1 MAYQALYRVW
11 RPQKFSEVIG
21 QTAITQTLRN
31 AVATKQVSHAYLFTG
46 PRGTGK
52 TSCSKILAKAVNC
65 QNPQAGEPCNQC
77 PICQAIND
85 GSLSDVLEID
95 AASNNGVE
103 QIRDIREK
111 VKYAPTQAE
120 YKIYIIDEVHML
132 STGAFNALLKT
143 LEEPPAKVIFILAT
157 TEPQKIPATIISRT
171 QRFDFRRITAVT
183 IFQHLEDILNQKQI
197 TYDAQALRIIAQAA
211 EGGMRDALSILDQA
225 LALPPDNL
233 TVENALQVTGTLDK
247 QQLESYFQAVSE
259 QQTAAAL
266 EALHQ
271 IMASGRSAK
280 RFGEA
285 IIEVCRDL
293 LLVKTDPQLLDDF
306 AQTLISP
313 KILNLQSA
321 FSNEQLYRL
330 IDVTS
335 QTQQQLKTADQP
347 LLYLEVLTV
356 KLIEV
361 LQTQAKTTTQSMAS
375 KVQHLQ
381 TEVEQLKQMV
391 KTLQTAPPKTT
402 TAASS
407 PTNSAQIASAKK
419 PHAKVQVDRTK
430 INHILQTATRPA
442 LQAVQEVWPDLMNM
456 LSVTQRAIMKVSKP
470 VAASADGIV
479 VAFDYAVWFE
489 RVMSNQEMLTMLKVN
504 LDKLLANQ
512 ADVVLV
518 AAEDWPQLRQDFLK
532 HHDLTKAPTSVNNAS
547 NNDSTNDST
556 ANDLVTQAQKL
567 FGKEAVEV
575 KAD

>member
-1 MAYQALYRVW
+1 M
-11 RPQKFSEVIG
+11 
-21 QTAITQTLRN
+21 
-31 AVATKQVSHAYLFTG
+31 LFRS

-211 EGGMRDALSILDQA
+211 AGGMRDALSILDQA

-361 LQTQAKTTTQSMAS
+361 LQTQAKTTTKSMAS

-470 VAASADGIV
+470 VAASTDGIV

-532 HHDLTKAPTSVNNAS
+532 HHDLTKTPTSVNNAS

>member
-31 AVATKQVSHAYLFTG
+31 AVATNQVSHAYLFTG

-85 GSLSDVLEID
+85 GSLNDVLEID

-143 LEEPPAKVIFILAT
+143 LEEPPVKVIFILAT

-171 QRFDFRRITAVT
+171 QRFDFRRITAAT

-259 QQTAAAL
+259 QQTAVAL

-271 IMASGRSAK
+271 IMASGRSAE

-335 QTQQQLKTADQP
+335 QTQQQLKAADQP

-361 LQTQAKTTTQSMAS
+361 PQTQAKTTTQSMALQ
-375 KVQHLQ
+375 VQHLQ
-381 TEVEQLKQMV
+381 AEVEQLKRMV
-391 KTLQTAPPKTT
+391 KTLQTASPKTT
-402 TAASS
+402 TAVSS
-407 PTNSAQIASAKK
+407 PTNSAQTASAKN
-419 PHAKVQVDRTK
+419 PHAKVQVNRTK

-518 AAEDWPQLRQDFLK
+518 AVEDWPQLRQDFLK
-532 HHDLTKAPTSVNNAS
+532 HHDLTKAPTATTNA
-547 NNDSTNDST
+547 STNDST

-567 FGKEAVEV
+567 FGKDAVEV

>member
-407 PTNSAQIASAKK
+407 PTNSAQTASAKK

-532 HHDLTKAPTSVNNAS
+532 YHDLTKAPTSATNA
-547 NNDSTNDST
+547 STNDST

-567 FGKEAVEV
+567 FGKEAVEI

>member
-31 AVATKQVSHAYLFTG
+31 AVATNQVSHAYLFTG

-85 GSLSDVLEID
+85 GSLNDVLEID

-143 LEEPPAKVIFILAT
+143 LEEPPVKVIFILAT

-171 QRFDFRRITAVT
+171 QRFDFRRITAAT

-259 QQTAAAL
+259 QQTAVAL

-271 IMASGRSAK
+271 IMASGRSAE

-335 QTQQQLKTADQP
+335 QTQQQLKAADQP

-361 LQTQAKTTTQSMAS
+361 PQTQAKTTTQSMALQ
-375 KVQHLQ
+375 VQHLQ
-381 TEVEQLKQMV
+381 TEVEQLKRMV
-391 KTLQTAPPKTT
+391 KTLQTASPKTT
-402 TAASS
+402 TAVSS
-407 PTNSAQIASAKK
+407 PTNSAQTASAKN
-419 PHAKVQVDRTK
+419 PHAKVQVNRTK

-518 AAEDWPQLRQDFLK
+518 AVEDWPQLRQDFLK
-532 HHDLTKAPTSVNNAS
+532 HHDLTKAPTATTNA
-547 NNDSTNDST
+547 STNDST

-567 FGKEAVEV
+567 FGKDAVEV

>member
-271 IMASGRSAK
+271 IMASGRSAE

-361 LQTQAKTTTQSMAS
+361 LQTQAKTTTKSMAS

-407 PTNSAQIASAKK
+407 PTNSAQTASAKK

-518 AAEDWPQLRQDFLK
+518 AVEDWPQLRQDFLK
-532 HHDLTKAPTSVNNAS
+532 HHDLTKTPTSANNVS
-547 NNDSTNDST
+547 NNDST

>member
-1 MAYQALYRVW
+1 
-11 RPQKFSEVIG
+11 
-21 QTAITQTLRN
+21 
-31 AVATKQVSHAYLFTG
+31 
-46 PRGTGK
+46 
-52 TSCSKILAKAVNC
+52 
-65 QNPQAGEPCNQC
+65 
-77 PICQAIND
+77 
-85 GSLSDVLEID
+85 
-95 AASNNGVE
+95 
-103 QIRDIREK
+103 
-111 VKYAPTQAE
+111 
-120 YKIYIIDEVHML
+120 
-132 STGAFNALLKT
+132 
-143 LEEPPAKVIFILAT
+143 
-157 TEPQKIPATIISRT
+157 
-171 QRFDFRRITAVT
+171 
-183 IFQHLEDILNQKQI
+183 
-197 TYDAQALRIIAQAA
+197 
-211 EGGMRDALSILDQA
+211 MRDALSILDQA

-402 TAASS
+402 TAASA

-532 HHDLTKAPTSVNNAS
+532 HHDLTKTPTSAANA
-547 NNDSTNDST
+547 STNDST

-567 FGKEAVEV
+567 FGKDAVEV